1 MRLAPTE
8 AQALL
13 RKSVREFA
21 EKEIGPRVRELDEK
35 GEFPMDIWKRF
46 GQLGYTGCNIPKE
59 YGGQG
64 LDTVSYMIIV
74 EEICRVEP
82 GVGLALAVHNSVACY
97 PIYAWG
103 TDEQRKRL
111 LPDLCSGKK
120 LGGFA
125 ITEPSGGSDPAA
137 MESTARLEGDHYIVN
152 GTKVFISNGNG
163 DVFII
168 AAKTDKDKG
177 VKGITAF
184 ILEKGM
190 KGFKPGHK
198 EDKMGLRADDTT
210 ELIMENVPVPKEN
223 VFGPIGGG
231 FKLAMMSLDV
241 GRMGIGAQA
250 LGIAQGA
257 YEEAAKY
264 AKTRKTFGKPL
275 AEHQAIQFMLADM
288 AIEIDA
294 ARLLIHRAAD
304 LKDKGKPYGTEAAMA
319 KMFASDM
326 AMRVVVKAVQVL
338 GGHGYTK
345 EHLVEK
351 FFRDAKVTQIYE
363 GTNEIQRL
371 VISRALLS

>member
-8 AQALL
+8 AQVLL
-13 RKSVREFA
+13 RRSVREFA

-35 GEFPMDIWKRF
+35 AEFPMDIWQRF
-46 GQLGYTGCNIPKE
+46 SKLGYTGCIVPKE

-64 LDTVSYMIIV
+64 LDTVSYLIIV
-74 EEICRVEP
+74 EEVSRVEP

-103 TDEQRKRL
+103 TEEQKRRL
-111 LPDLCSGKK
+111 LPGLCSGK

-125 ITEPSGGSDPAA
+125 ITEPGAGSDPAA
-137 MESTARLEGDHYIVN
+137 METVAKPDGEGYIIN
-152 GTKVFISNGNG
+152 GNKVFITNGNG
-163 DVFII
+163 DVFIV
-168 AAKTDKDKG
+168 AAKTDKEKG
-177 VKGITAF
+177 AKGITAF

-190 KGFKPGHK
+190 NGFKSGHK
-198 EDKMGLRADDTT
+198 EDKMGLRSDDTM
-210 ELIMENVPVPKEN
+210 ELIMEDVYVPNANVIGGV
-223 VFGPIGGG
+223 GGG

-250 LGIAQGA
+250 VGIAQGA
-257 YEEAAKY
+257 FEEALKY
-264 AKTRKTFGKPL
+264 SKTRKTFGKPIS
-275 AEHQAIQFMLADM
+275 EHQAIQFMLADM

-294 ARLLIHRAAD
+294 ARLLVHRAAD
-304 LKDKGKPYGTEAAMA
+304 NKDRGRPYVTEAAMA

-326 AMRVVVKAVQVL
+326 AMRMVIKALQIL

-345 EHLVEK
+345 KHLVEK
-351 FFRDAKVTQIYE
+351 FFRDAKATQIYE
-363 GTNEIQRL
+363 GSNEIQRL

>member
-1 MRLAPTE
+1 MRLAPTD
-8 AQALL
+8 AQVFL
-13 RKSVREFA
+13 RRSVREFA
-21 EKEIGPRVRELDEK
+21 EKEIGPRVRELDDK

-46 GQLGYTGCNIPKE
+46 GELGYSGCIIPKE

-82 GVGLALAVHNSVACY
+82 GVGLALAVHNSVGCY

-103 TDEQRKRL
+103 TEEQRKRL
-111 LPDLCSGKK
+111 LPDLCTGK

-137 MESTARLEGDHYIVN
+137 MESTARLEGDHYILN
-152 GTKVFISNGNG
+152 GTKVFITNGNG
-163 DVFII
+163 DVFIV

-177 VKGITAF
+177 VKGITTF

-198 EDKMGLRADDTT
+198 EDKMGLRTDDTT
-210 ELIMENVPVPKEN
+210 ELIMEDVPVPKEN
-223 VFGPIGGG
+223 VIGAIGGG
-231 FKLAMMSLDV
+231 FKLAMMALDV
-241 GRMGIGAQA
+241 GRIGIGAQA

-257 YEEAAKY
+257 YEEALKY
-264 AKTRKTFGKPL
+264 SKTRKTFGKPIG
-275 AEHQAIQFMLADM
+275 EHQAVQFILADM
-288 AIEIDA
+288 AIEIEA
-294 ARLLIHRAAD
+294 ARLLVHRAAD
-304 LKDKGKPYGTEAAMA
+304 LKDKGRPFSMEASMA

-326 AMRVVVKAVQVL
+326 AMRVVIKAIQVL

-345 EHLVEK
+345 KHLVEK
-351 FFRDAKVTQIYE
+351 FFRDAKGTQIYE

-371 VISRALLS
+371 VIARALLY